1 MVRFLVRRV
10 LYMIPTV
17 LVISIVS
24 FGIIQLPPGNYATAL
39 AAQMA
44 SNGVE
49 LQQGQIDALQAR
61 YGLGQPFFVQY
72 WKWISGVV
80 HGNLG
85 QSFLYNRSVGSLIA
99 DRLPLTIVVAIATLL
114 VTWVISF
121 YVGIISATKQ
131 YSARDYSLS
140 TLAFLGLATPNF
152 MVALVIMFLSAR
164 YLGISVSGLFSAQW
178 ESSGWNLGKFVN
190 LLEHLWIPVLV
201 IGAAHTAALFRILRA
216 NLLDE
221 LHKPYVVAARA
232 RGLSERKL
240 LMKYPVRVALNPFI
254 STVGWTIPAVIS
266 GDVII
271 GQVLSLPTTGPLL
284 LQALLSQDMYLAG
297 SIILV
302 ISILTVIGTLLSDVL
317 LAWVD
322 PRVRLRSI

>member
-1 MVRFLVRRV
+1 M

-49 LQQGQIDALQAR
+49 LHQSQIDALQSR
-61 YGLGQPFFVQY
+61 YGLGQSFFVQY

-85 QSFLYNRSVGSLIA
+85 QSFLYNRSVSSLIA

-114 VTWVISF
+114 VTWIISF

-131 YSARDYSLS
+131 YSVRDYSLS

-152 MVALVIMFLSAR
+152 MIALVIMFLSAR

-178 ESSGWNLGKFVN
+178 ESSSWNLGKFVN
-190 LLEHLWIPVLV
+190 LIEHLWIPVLV
-201 IGAAHTAALFRILRA
+201 IGMSHTASLFRILRA

-302 ISILTVIGTLLSDVL
+302 VSILTVIGTLFSDVL